1 MLKDQK
7 DQISS
12 IYFSNDLQCVSIASL
27 DGSVFLYNIITGK
40 KLRVY
45 YHEKR
50 MPIDEVIIT
59 SNPLAAV
66 VFFCNTENTIYSY
79 SINGQL
85 IARSHEKNFEH
96 FFCPTVMK
104 DSKLF
109 EYLAFGNE
117 KSEIIFK

>member
-12 IYFSNDLQCVSIASL
+12 IYFSNDLQCVAIASL

-50 MPIDEVIIT
+50 MPIDEVNMLIFRLLLLPIH
-59 SNPLAAV
+59 L
-66 VFFCNTENTIYSY
+66 
-79 SINGQL
+79 QL
-85 IARSHEKNFEH
+85 LSSSAIQKIRFTRIA
-96 FFCPTVMK
+96 
-104 DSKLF
+104 
-109 EYLAFGNE
+109 
-117 KSEIIFK
+117 